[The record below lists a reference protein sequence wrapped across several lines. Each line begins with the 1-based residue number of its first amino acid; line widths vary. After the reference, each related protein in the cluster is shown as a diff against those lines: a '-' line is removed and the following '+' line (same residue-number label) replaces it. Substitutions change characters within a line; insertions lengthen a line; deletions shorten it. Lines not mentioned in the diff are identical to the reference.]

1 MQHICTLTQV
11 CYALHRKT
19 GTAIVTAWVTYYG
32 LFHIDYGI
40 KDHALSGLQ
49 RWHRRKLDE
58 MLGITGKSPSLEN
71 QVNAQE
77 EQNEI
82 VDKEK
87 ELARKGVEQ
96 FLRSAKR
103 EYERDR

>member
-1 MQHICTLTQV
+1 M
-11 CYALHRKT
+11 
-19 GTAIVTAWVTYYG
+19 TYYG
-32 LFHIDYGI
+32 LFHMDYGI
-40 KDHALSGLQ
+40 RDHALSGVQ

-58 MLGITGKSPSLEN
+58 MLGITGTGTETPSLGD
-71 QVNAQE
+71 QVNAHE

-87 ELARKGVEQ
+87 ELARKGVEK

-103 EYERDR
+103 EYERGIDR

>member
-1 MQHICTLTQV
+1 MLFR
-11 CYALHRKT
+11 RKT

-32 LFHIDYGI
+32 LFHIDYGSR
-40 KDHALSGLQ
+40 DHALSGVQ

-58 MLGITGKSPSLEN
+58 MLGITGKKTSSLEN
-71 QVNAQE
+71 QEKTQE